1 MGTMDF
7 DIRKFD
13 RYRENNRLE
22 VKKAGGGIPNSLW
35 ETYSAMANGS
45 GGMILLG
52 VAEKDDGSF
61 VTTGL
66 KDVEKLRR
74 DFWNTVNNRQ
84 KVSVNLLVDEDV
96 DAYEVNG
103 DAVLAIHVP
112 RARREDKPVYI
123 DDNMMRGTFRR
134 NGEGDYHC
142 TRAEIKAMLRDQTE
156 ETSDMKVLSD
166 MEISDLD
173 IETIHA
179 YRNRHAAYRAEHVW
193 EGLTDEEYLE
203 RIGAAKWVKGD
214 KELHPTAAG
223 LLMFGEEYRILY
235 EYPEYFLDYRE
246 MLDPSIRWTDRL
258 QSSSGD
264 WTGNLFDFFF
274 RVYAK
279 LVKDLKIPFRLEG
292 VTRIDDTLVH
302 KALREALANCLV
314 NADFFVSRGIVI
326 RKMEDTIIIEN
337 PGYIRTGKEQML
349 KGGISDPRNKALIKM
364 FNMIG
369 IGERAGS
376 GVPDIFAVWESH
388 GWEAPKIEEQ
398 FNPDRTIL
406 TLSFV
411 EEASRKNKQ
420 EEQAGKTG
428 RKNRQEKQAE
438 KASRKNKQKKQAEK
452 TSRKS
457 KQEKQAGNVSNNRK
471 AGKTETN
478 KHLILGF
485 LERKGSSKA
494 TEIAEYIGLSSARTR
509 VILSELAA
517 EGEIQPE
524 GAGRSRRYQRTEK

>member
-1 MGTMDF
+1 MGMGTMDF

-452 TSRKS
+452 ASRKN
-457 KQEKQAGNVSNNRK
+457 KQEM
-471 AGKTETN
+471 
-478 KHLILGF
+478 
-485 LERKGSSKA
+485 
-494 TEIAEYIGLSSARTR
+494 
-509 VILSELAA
+509 
-517 EGEIQPE
+517 
-524 GAGRSRRYQRTEK
+524 